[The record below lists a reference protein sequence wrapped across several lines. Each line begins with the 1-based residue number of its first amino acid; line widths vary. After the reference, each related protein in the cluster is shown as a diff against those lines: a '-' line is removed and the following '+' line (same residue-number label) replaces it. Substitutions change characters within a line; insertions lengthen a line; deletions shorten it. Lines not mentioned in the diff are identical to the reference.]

1 MILDW
6 VPAHFPKYDF
16 GLGGFDGTCLYEHPD
31 PRRGIHPEWGTYVFD
46 YGKPEVSDFL
56 IANALFWAEKY
67 HADGLRMNAVAS
79 MLYLDYGR
87 QGGEWAANMYGGN
100 ENLEAVE
107 FFKHLNSI
115 FKKKQPGVV
124 LIAEE
129 SAAWPRVTAP
139 VEEEGL
145 GFDLKWNTGWTEDLL
160 EYLSLDPIFRGYHH
174 GDLTFSMIYA
184 YSEDYM
190 LTFSHDDVVNGKESM
205 IRKMPGRA
213 AQQEANLRA
222 AYAYMAA
229 HPGKKLL
236 FMGQEFAQEKDWDAE
251 NELDWGLLEEEE
263 HQKMQHFVSDL
274 NHFYQSHPALYRLDY
289 DPDGFEWI
297 NSISANENMLVFARN
312 TEKKEDT
319 ILAVVNFSPVTYEKR
334 KIGVPW
340 SGKYKEIFNSDWEEY
355 GGSGAG
361 NPRVKQSRK
370 EECDGREHSITITVP
385 PMSVLFFAFAGTA
398 PRAATN
404 REAKANYNKK
414 KQEEL

>member
-1 MILDW
+1 
-6 VPAHFPKYDF
+6 
-16 GLGGFDGTCLYEHPD
+16 
-31 PRRGIHPEWGTYVFD
+31 
-46 YGKPEVSDFL
+46 
-56 IANALFWAEKY
+56 
-67 HADGLRMNAVAS
+67 
-79 MLYLDYGR
+79 
-87 QGGEWAANMYGGN
+87 MYGGN

-274 NHFYQSHPALYRLDY
+274 NHFYQTHPALYRLDY

-340 SGKYKEIFNSDWEEY
+340 SGKYKEIFNSDREEY

>member
-1 MILDW
+1 
-6 VPAHFPKYDF
+6 
-16 GLGGFDGTCLYEHPD
+16 
-31 PRRGIHPEWGTYVFD
+31 
-46 YGKPEVSDFL
+46 
-56 IANALFWAEKY
+56 
-67 HADGLRMNAVAS
+67 
-79 MLYLDYGR
+79 
-87 QGGEWAANMYGGN
+87 
-100 ENLEAVE
+100 
-107 FFKHLNSI
+107 
-115 FKKKQPGVV
+115 
-124 LIAEE
+124 
-129 SAAWPRVTAP
+129 
-139 VEEEGL
+139 
-145 GFDLKWNTGWTEDLL
+145 
-160 EYLSLDPIFRGYHH
+160 
-174 GDLTFSMIYA
+174 
-184 YSEDYM
+184 
-190 LTFSHDDVVNGKESM
+190 
-205 IRKMPGRA
+205 
-213 AQQEANLRA
+213 
-222 AYAYMAA
+222 
-229 HPGKKLL
+229 
-236 FMGQEFAQEKDWDAE
+236 MGQEFAQEKDWDAE

-274 NHFYQSHPALYRLDY
+274 NHFYQTHPALYRLDY

-340 SGKYKEIFNSDWEEY
+340 SGKYKEIFNSDREEY